1 MTEVSSKTLRILHLP
16 PTLTD
21 ERRDEL
27 LKKFNAIKT
36 KTIRKSPK
44 FTITFAE
51 FFSKEIATEAFL
63 RLHQLEVKGHR
74 LSIEFAK
81 KSIDSDYT
89 KTDCGKKADEQEVK
103 KETTEKVHLENFLKK
118 LNSWTGSNAFTQPP
132 NPNIT
137 YKYPAPTRE
146 TLLRIAIQLI
156 KEPMFY
162 TQVLHLMN
170 RMNLPPPFEEM
181 ELNFPLVKESYNVEQ
196 YKNIFGLEEQ
206 TSRNLEQEADELEES
221 ESEIES
227 EEEPSGKIQNI
238 IPMKRKRPSSSKR
251 LKIPKFVNPKK
262 QLATASTSNQR
273 PLRPE
278 DLFESVN
285 KNEPKKL
292 ELKISGNMP
301 SSEST
306 SFHVSDVQEGGFG
319 LFSPANKNDG
329 KISEDREN
337 SQEKEQEFITSEEL
351 ANNRITVKDYD
362 KFTAFKNYHPG
373 KASCRLY
380 IKNLAKQVEIKD
392 LHFIYKK
399 YVIEDLVTAENQY
412 SVQLMQGGRMK
423 GQAFVTL
430 QNIKQTEIALAETNG
445 FILKDKPMVVQF
457 SKAVQT

>member
-1 MTEVSSKTLRILHLP
+1 MILNIRINFFNIYLHIDTVYRIFYIKLFFSTIWTILFYFSLFSSIFSLCTIFFWNFFQSSKTLRILHLP

-162 TQVLHLMN
+162 TQVSFL
-170 RMNLPPPFEEM
+170 
-181 ELNFPLVKESYNVEQ
+181 
-196 YKNIFGLEEQ
+196 FG
-206 TSRNLEQEADELEES
+206 
-221 ESEIES
+221 
-227 EEEPSGKIQNI
+227 
-238 IPMKRKRPSSSKR
+238 
-251 LKIPKFVNPKK
+251 
-262 QLATASTSNQR
+262 
-273 PLRPE
+273 
-278 DLFESVN
+278 
-285 KNEPKKL
+285 
-292 ELKISGNMP
+292 
-301 SSEST
+301 
-306 SFHVSDVQEGGFG
+306 
-319 LFSPANKNDG
+319 
-329 KISEDREN
+329 
-337 SQEKEQEFITSEEL
+337 
-351 ANNRITVKDYD
+351 
-362 KFTAFKNYHPG
+362 
-373 KASCRLY
+373 
-380 IKNLAKQVEIKD
+380 
-392 LHFIYKK
+392 
-399 YVIEDLVTAENQY
+399 
-412 SVQLMQGGRMK
+412 
-423 GQAFVTL
+423 
-430 QNIKQTEIALAETNG
+430 
-445 FILKDKPMVVQF
+445 
-457 SKAVQT
+457 